1 MGSGSEVN
9 VKRFIQI
16 SFVVLVVITMVV
28 TVLSLTGTDSAMA
41 GKDCLRV
48 GWNSRSYTC
57 LAVAPQDLKGE
68 FFKLPPG
75 ILPQVGW
82 NS

>member
-1 MGSGSEVN
+1 

-16 SFVVLVVITMVV
+16 SFVVLLVIAIAV
-28 TVLSLTGTDSAMA
+28 TTLSLTGTSSTMA
-41 GKDCLRV
+41 GRESCTRV
-48 GWNSRSYTC
+48 GWNSRSYDC
-57 LAVAPQDLKGE
+57 LATAPQDLQGYRLE
-68 FFKLPPG
+68 LPPG